1 MSPSWRRALG
11 IVLLIL
17 TLMVAALMVAAW
29 TLLPLDHTSITIGGE
44 TYSLADLS
52 GTNVVAF
59 FVIAVVVVVFALVAA
74 IGAAVFGLGIGVLGV
89 AFGLVVTIG
98 TLALVASPFALVIWL
113 IWRFVRTR
121 AAPPP
126 LPLRP

>member
-11 IVLLIL
+11 IMLLIL
-17 TLMVAALMVAAW
+17 TLLVAALMVAAW
-29 TLLPLDHTSITIGGE
+29 TLLPLDHTSITIDGE

-59 FVIAVVVVVFALVAA
+59 FVITVVVVVFALVAA
-74 IGAAVFGLGIGVLGV
+74 IGAAVFGLGIGVLGI
-89 AFGLVVTIG
+89 AFGLVVTVG

-121 AAPPP
+121 SAPP

>member
-74 IGAAVFGLGIGVLGV
+74 IGATVFGLGIGALGV

-113 IWRFVRTR
+113 VWRFVRTR
-121 AAPPP
+121 SAPPQP
-126 LPLRP
+126 VRP